1 MISSKYPINI
11 TIVLVLAAI
20 GFWTMPLLLLSPKS
34 GLDPSWRIGLNLA
47 IMDNFQ
53 FGRDIIFSFGP
64 LGFLY
69 MPTFVDFKFWAI
81 SFSFTLFIHFLFL
94 SSVAMLLIKSSA
106 SWKEYVLIVIA
117 LIFAVPLYIEY
128 KLLLSVIIA
137 LYFVVSDQI
146 QDKHLVYLLPIS
158 SFLLGVVSLIKFSAT
173 LLSLSVIIPLS
184 GYLIYKKQVK
194 YLFYILIIYS
204 FSVLTL
210 WVLSGQE
217 VSNLPVY
224 FYHSCELAAGYNYA
238 MTLTGP
244 AWHLYIG
251 IFIISTF
258 VYMLIMAA
266 VKHRYNTLMFFLLG
280 SGFIFISFKH
290 GFVRHDDH
298 AYIFFANI
306 LLLLSVMYVA
316 TKKDGNIVFR
326 WLIVGISLALV
337 IVIYEKYPSVL
348 EPNVRSKIVMIKS
361 SLSVVNNAGKRK
373 QVEEDSKSEIRE
385 DYTLGEQTLH
395 YLRDRSVDI
404 FPWDISLAYSYEM
417 NWCPRPIF
425 QSYSAYTSSLDLL
438 NAQHFKGEDAPEVV
452 LYSFKSIDGRYPIF
466 DEPVT
471 FEKLLCNYNAQH
483 IDGEFIVLKKKEE
496 SSCKAREIFSSSV
509 ARIGEPIKIPNQ
521 VGGYT
526 FARIIMEYSWFG
538 KIVNLFF
545 KVSPTYVKFINT
557 NGAIS
562 EKFRFIPDVARNG
575 IFISQYINNVDDLFF
590 VFSGEIDEDSNIKA
604 IIIEADN
611 MLHYE
616 KEVRL
621 EFFSIPAKFKLVK
634 KGPNWQIINRV
645 RGGLMAIDSV
655 NDQLYSPTKEKI
667 VIDVDKAKSLTL
679 SGWAVDDKRKD
690 SGDRVYLVF
699 KNRAEEIILPTKRN
713 YRPDVAKHFGENNYK
728 QSGWSLRV
736 NTESFRT
743 ECYAVSVRILRKNRK
758 EYYELDGDKPLCFVK
773 IPKRLFPKSG

>member
-1 MISSKYPINI
+1 MN
-11 TIVLVLAAI
+11 
-20 GFWTMPLLLLSPKS
+20 
-34 GLDPSWRIGLNLA
+34 NL
-47 IMDNFQ
+47 Q
-53 FGRDIIFSFGP
+53 FGKDIIFTFGP

-69 MPTFVDFKFWAI
+69 MPTFVDFKLWAI
-81 SFSFTLFIHFLFL
+81 SFSFTLLIHFLFL

-106 SWKEYVLIVIA
+106 SWKEHVLIVIA
-117 LIFAVPLYIEY
+117 IIFSAPLYIEY
-128 KLLLSVIIA
+128 KLLLSVIIS
-137 LYFVVSDQI
+137 LYFVCADQI
-146 QDKHLVYLLPIS
+146 QDKYIVYVLLIC
-158 SFLLGVVSLIKFSAT
+158 SFFLGVVSLIKFSAT
-173 LLSLSVIIPLS
+173 IISIGVIIPLL
-184 GYLIYKKQVK
+184 GYLVYKKRVK
-194 YLFYILIIYS
+194 HVFYILIIYS
-204 FSVLTL
+204 FSFLSL

-217 VSNLPVY
+217 VSNLPIY
-224 FYHSCELAAGYNYA
+224 FYRSYELAAGYNYA
-238 MTLTGP
+238 MTITGP

-266 VKHRYNTLMFFLLG
+266 VKHKYPTIMILLLG
-280 SGFIFISFKH
+280 LGFIFVSFKH

-298 AYIFFANI
+298 SYIYFSNM
-306 LLLLSVMYVA
+306 LLLLGVMNVA

-326 WLIVGISLALV
+326 WLSVGISLVLA
-337 IVIYEKYPSVL
+337 IVIYVKYPSVL
-348 EPNVRSKIVMIKS
+348 EPNVSSKIGMIKS
-361 SLSVVNNAGKRK
+361 SLSVINNVGKRK
-373 QVEEDSKSEIRE
+373 QIEEDSKKEIRK
-385 DYTLGEQTLH
+385 DYALDEQTVR
-395 YLRDRSVDI
+395 YIRGRYVDI
-404 FPWDISLAYSYEM
+404 FPWDISLAYGYEL
-417 NWCPRPIF
+417 NWYPRPIF
-425 QSYSAYTSSLDLL
+425 QSYSAYTSSLDLI
-438 NAQHFKGEDAPEVV
+438 NSQHFRGGDAPEVV

-483 IDGEFIVLKKKEE
+483 IDGEFIVLKRKEE
-496 SSCKAREIFSSSV
+496 NSCKAREIFSSSV
-509 ARIGEPIKIPNQ
+509 ARIGGPIKIPNQ
-521 VGGYT
+521 VGAYT
-526 FARIIMEYSWFG
+526 FARIILEYSWFG

-667 VIDVDKAKSLTL
+667 VIDVDKAKSVTL

-743 ECYAVSVRILRKNRK
+743 ECYAVSVRILHKNRK
-758 EYYELDGDKPLCFVK
+758 EYYELNGDKPICFE
-773 IPKRLFPKSG
+773 SAQ